1 MVQAKVNANLSF
13 EAECEAY
20 LQLRHLWKDDPERY
34 CRQRLGLNPTWQ
46 QQKILDAIKRPGA
59 KVSVRSGHGIGKDA
73 IAAGIIWWFME
84 VHDFPR
90 CACTAP
96 SAHQLRDILWGE
108 LAKWKRRAD
117 KISASN
123 GHMSRFWLDSLF
135 QVNQNSIQDLE
146 SPLEWY
152 AIARTA
158 RKENPEALQG
168 LHASDLE
175 IDESGKSSTSRS
187 DTSLLFVLDE
197 ASGIPDI
204 IFEVAEGA
212 LSSTDS
218 RVLMLGNP
226 TRNTGYF
233 AASHKHRRQDFIA
246 LHFRSS
252 ESPLVDADFRDGLV
266 RRFGEDSNVVRVRSD
281 GEFPK
286 QDDDT
291 LIAIE
296 HAEAALLRE
305 YDPSQ
310 RKPTGM
316 KRLGIDVARHGSDRT
331 AFVIRHDF
339 LVPFIDIKSKQDTM
353 ATAGQAVSIAEHFKV
368 DDIAVD
374 VIGLGAGVYDR
385 LAEVM
390 KERKGNRQWHCTVSD
405 VNVAESGP
413 VKTDQDDA
421 QGAKLRDYLWLQ
433 VRQWLREK
441 EPCFT
446 AENLAY
452 CETLAGE
459 LSTPKFKYD
468 SSGRIVVESKDDM
481 KKRLSASGTSD
492 FAPSPDVADALCC
505 SFAPI
510 KAPPPVIMPMGGSQQ
525 SKWMM

>member
-1 MVQAKVNANLSF
+1 MVQTKANANLNF
-13 EAECEAY
+13 EAERESY

-46 QQKILDAIKRPGA
+46 QQKVLDAIKRPGA

-117 KISASN
+117 RISASS

-168 LHASDLE
+168 LHASDLD
-175 IDESGKSSTSRS
+175 IDESGKSATSRS
-187 DTSLLFVLDE
+187 DTSLLFIIDE
-197 ASGIPDI
+197 ASGVPDI

-233 AASHKHRRQDFIA
+233 AASHKHRRQDFTA
-246 LHFRSS
+246 LHFKSS
-252 ESPLVDADFRDGLV
+252 DSPLVDADFRDGLV

-291 LIAIE
+291 LISIE
-296 HAEAALLRE
+296 WAEAALNRE
-305 YDPSQ
+305 YNPKE
-310 RKPTGM
+310 RVPTGL
-316 KRLGIDVARHGSDRT
+316 KRLGIDPARYGSDRT
-331 AFVIRHDF
+331 AFVLRHDF
-339 LVPFIDIKSKQDTM
+339 IVSFIDIKSQQDTM
-353 ATAGQAVSIAEHFKV
+353 ITVGQAVHIAEHYQI
-368 DDIAVD
+368 DDIAID
-374 VIGLGAGVYDR
+374 SIGLGAGIYDR
-385 LAEVM
+385 LAEIM
-390 KERKGNRQWHCTVSD
+390 RERKTSKKWHCTVTEVD
-405 VNVAESGP
+405 VAESAP
-413 VKTDQDDA
+413 EKTDRDDG
-421 QGAKLRDYLWLQ
+421 QCYKLRDYLWVQ
-433 VRQWLREK
+433 ARQWLREK
-441 EPCFT
+441 EPCFIYKDR
-446 AENLAY
+446 EY

-459 LSTPKFKYD
+459 LTTPKYWYD
-468 SSGRIVVESKDDM
+468 SSGRIVVESKDDR
-481 KKRLSASGTSD
+481 KSRLSKSGVLD
-492 FAPSPDVADALCC
+492 FAPSPDVADSLCLT
-505 SFAPI
+505 FAPI
-510 KAPPPVIMPMGGSQQ
+510 KAPPPLIMPMGGSQH